1 MTKPTSIRIF
11 AAAVLAV
18 AVTAGIGG
26 AMAQDVI
33 KERQAGFKQNVAN
46 MKAMAASLKAGDVKA
61 MQAPAEQIAAHAGKI
76 PDLFPKGSDQGD
88 TKALPTIWTD
98 WDGFTAAAAANGK
111 AATALAMVVA
121 DGGDAA
127 AAGAALK
134 ALGGTCGA
142 CHDKFRAKSD

>member
-1 MTKPTSIRIF
+1 MKKPTRLRTL

-18 AVTAGIGG
+18 AVTAGVGA

-33 KERQAGFKQNVAN
+33 KERQAGFKQNVDN
-46 MKAMAASLKAGDVKA
+46 MKAMAASLKGGDVKA
-61 MQAPAEQIAAHAGKI
+61 MQPRAEAIAAWAAKI
-76 PDLFPKGSDQGD
+76 PGMFPKGSGEGD
-88 TKALPTIWTD
+88 TAALPTIWTD
-98 WDGFTAAAAANGK
+98 WDGFTAAADANGK
-111 AATALAMVVA
+111 AAKHLAMVVA

-142 CHDKFRAKSD
+142 CHDKFRAKKE